1 MTRPLT
7 ALFAGGGTTGH
18 VAPML
23 AIAEDLRFQDPE
35 AEIIMLGTPAGLE
48 TRLVPEAG
56 FELVTIDKVPA
67 PRSID
72 TDLLRFPGRLAGT
85 VRKVRRL
92 IRDRHVDIV
101 VGVGGYV
108 CPPAYLAAKLAK
120 IPVIIH
126 EANARPGLANRLG
139 AGFTPAANI
148 GYTFSGTPLKGS
160 QVGMPIRSQIELVDY
175 TDPAQRAAARQH
187 LGLREDLPTLVV
199 TGGSSGAQRLN
210 EAFAGAIEN
219 IAAAGV
225 QILHITGAGKAD
237 EVAAAAASVPDYH
250 VVEYVDGMHNAYLA
264 ADLLIARSGAG
275 TVAEVSITGV
285 PTVFVPLAIGNGEQR
300 LNAAGLVES
309 GAALMI
315 DNAGFDTG
323 AVTGTIL
330 PLLTDPAR
338 LQAMSETAL
347 AADFPM
353 AAARTMVHK
362 MYAALGREHPHR
374 PYPPELLNRKE
385 RPKDD

>member
-35 AEIIMLGTPAGLE
+35 AEIIMLGTPTGLE

-67 PRSID
+67 PRRLD
-72 TDLLRFPGRLAGT
+72 GNLLRFPGRLAGT
-85 VRKVRRL
+85 VRKARRL
-92 IRDRHVDIV
+92 IRERGVDIV
-101 VGVGGYV
+101 IGVGGYV
-108 CPPAYLAAKLAK
+108 CPPAYLAAKLSGV
-120 IPVIIH
+120 PVIIH
-126 EANARPGLANRLG
+126 EGNARPGLANRLG
-139 AGFTPAANI
+139 AGFTPAPNI
-148 GYTFSGTPLKGS
+148 GYTFAGTPFKGS
-160 QVGMPIRSQIELVDY
+160 HVGMPIRSQIEIIDY
-175 TDPAQRAAARQH
+175 RDAAQRRAARTH
-187 LGLREDLPTLVV
+187 LGLRTDLPTLVV

-210 EAFAGAIEN
+210 DAFVGALDAIAEAE
-219 IAAAGV
+219 V
-225 QILHITGAGKAD
+225 QVLHIAGAGKAD
-237 EVAAAAASVPDYH
+237 ELAAAAAQLPDYH

-264 ADLLIARSGAG
+264 ADLLLARAGAG

-300 LNAAGLVES
+300 LNAAGLVEA

-315 DNAGFDTG
+315 DNADFD
-323 AVTGTIL
+323 AASVTGTVL
-330 PLLTDPAR
+330 PLLQDAQR
-338 LQAMSETAL
+338 LQAMSDDVL
-347 AADFPM
+347 ATDFPM

-374 PYPPELLNRKE
+374 PYPPDMLNRKE
-385 RPKDD
+385 RTKDD